1 MNFSSSLTQIYFYLA
16 ISIIISFIINWSRS
30 DSLQLIAQPITK
42 VENIDQIR
50 DNISDP
56 IIREID
62 IIIAERLFQK
72 NQLYICNTLPRFDS
86 ETDR

>member
-16 ISIIISFIINWSRS
+16 ISIIISSIINWSRS
-30 DSLQLIAQPITK
+30 ESLPLIAKPIAK
-42 VENIDQIR
+42 VENIDQIK

-62 IIIAERLFQK
+62 IIIAKELFQK
-72 NQLYICNTLPRFDS
+72 NTLFIDAR
-86 ETDR
+86 

>member
-72 NQLYICNTLPRFDS
+72 KTLFIDARLK
-86 ETDR
+86 EY

>member
-1 MNFSSSLTQIYFYLA
+1 MKLLNIPV
-16 ISIIISFIINWSRS
+16 IISFIINWSRS

-56 IIREID
+56 IIREVD

-72 NQLYICNTLPRFDS
+72 KTGFVDARLKEFYLLVKKMLMA
-86 ETDR
+86 